1 MVRPLLAAALL
12 AIASGTAGAQSTP
25 AARPAAVQTLS
36 VNPLYVPFGGIVL
49 EFERATASRGL
60 SVGFGAAHY
69 DPVGDDDDTYSSA
82 EAKLRFYPGERAPR
96 GFSLGLTAGVGRA
109 DGESC
114 CTRTGEVEDRV
125 RTGATAGVVLDY
137 NWLIGQNR
145 RFFVGTGIGA
155 KRLFGDLGN
164 NEFFDIE
171 VVPLARLQV
180 GVAF

>member
-69 DPVGDDDDTYSSA
+69 DPVGDDDDT
-82 EAKLRFYPGERAPR
+82 
-96 GFSLGLTAGVGRA
+96 
-109 DGESC
+109 
-114 CTRTGEVEDRV
+114 
-125 RTGATAGVVLDY
+125 
-137 NWLIGQNR
+137 N
-145 RFFVGTGIGA
+145 
-155 KRLFGDLGN
+155 
-164 NEFFDIE
+164 
-171 VVPLARLQV
+171 
-180 GVAF
+180 

>member
-1 MVRPLLAAALL
+1 
-12 AIASGTAGAQSTP
+12 
-25 AARPAAVQTLS
+25 
-36 VNPLYVPFGGIVL
+36 
-49 EFERATASRGL
+49 
-60 SVGFGAAHY
+60 
-69 DPVGDDDDTYSSA
+69 
-82 EAKLRFYPGERAPR
+82 
-96 GFSLGLTAGVGRA
+96 
-109 DGESC
+109 
-114 CTRTGEVEDRV
+114 
-125 RTGATAGVVLDY
+125 VVLDY